1 MSGAESESDDT
12 PARLP
17 AGCVEMAQQ
26 NARSPQDA
34 RDILDKLGNM
44 GDMLTP
50 EIVKLSVERHYLQID
65 LAMKTLKFND
75 YVAATTTAGRP
86 LKPVALRRLKLE
98 TEMNDARTALDA
110 CVDGVLVHQHQQGV
124 VSRSEHE
131 LNQAAAAHSSDHV
144 RSIPGNKWQA
154 ARSVPAVFDRDV
166 KEVDFAFDEEVDSE
180 EDGDGDDSPQ
190 ANGASTAAAR
200 AAPPGNAASSAAA
213 AGVAPP
219 GNAASSTA
227 TARVVPPGNATSS
240 AATATARVAPPGNA
254 ASSAAAAAARVARRS
269 PSHKQYK
276 LTKFDWSRIKA
287 DWKAVGDGDKSLY
300 FDLKPGAMIAAQSH
314 LDAKGQKLKDR
325 FTSPPRIVIWRPG
338 MQFRH
343 LRVRKEPPCVHCK
356 WDSTVVYCQMAR
368 PRSFT
373 AETRGLSGLVCGEKN
388 RCLKCVEI
396 RKRQTEQGMPKA
408 QRRTT
413 T

>member
-131 LNQAAAAHSSDHV
+131 LNQETNAL
-144 RSIPGNKWQA
+144 
-154 ARSVPAVFDRDV
+154 
-166 KEVDFAFDEEVDSE
+166 
-180 EDGDGDDSPQ
+180 PQ
-190 ANGASTAAAR
+190 VELEN
-200 AAPPGNAASSAAA
+200 
-213 AGVAPP
+213 
-219 GNAASSTA
+219 
-227 TARVVPPGNATSS
+227 
-240 AATATARVAPPGNA
+240 
-254 ASSAAAAAARVARRS
+254 
-269 PSHKQYK
+269 
-276 LTKFDWSRIKA
+276 
-287 DWKAVGDGDKSLY
+287 Y
-300 FDLKPGAMIAAQSH
+300 FEPGA
-314 LDAKGQKLKDR
+314 
-325 FTSPPRIVIWRPG
+325 W
-338 MQFRH
+338 
-343 LRVRKEPPCVHCK
+343 
-356 WDSTVVYCQMAR
+356 
-368 PRSFT
+368 
-373 AETRGLSGLVCGEKN
+373 
-388 RCLKCVEI
+388 I
-396 RKRQTEQGMPKA
+396 RR
-408 QRRTT
+408 
-413 T
+413 

>member
-240 AATATARVAPPGNA
+240 AAAAGAAPPGNATSSAATAGASAIAATARAAPLGNATSTATATAGVAPPGNATSSAATATARVAPPGNA

-276 LTKFDWSRIKA
+276 LTKFDW
-287 DWKAVGDGDKSLY
+287 
-300 FDLKPGAMIAAQSH
+300 Q
-314 LDAKGQKLKDR
+314 
-325 FTSPPRIVIWRPG
+325 
-338 MQFRH
+338 
-343 LRVRKEPPCVHCK
+343 
-356 WDSTVVYCQMAR
+356 
-368 PRSFT
+368 
-373 AETRGLSGLVCGEKN
+373 
-388 RCLKCVEI
+388 
-396 RKRQTEQGMPKA
+396 RQWQ
-408 QRRTT
+408 
-413 T
+413 